1 MKFTRILLKL
11 SGEALMSDGEQYC
24 HEKLSGLAQAI
35 ARVTQMGVQVGV
47 VVGAG
52 NIFRA
57 RSANLQIVDRVTADN
72 VGMLATIMNAAILR
86 DYLRGEGLRSRVLS
100 PREQRPL
107 TKSFARDEA
116 LELMNRGHVLIFAG
130 GTGNPYFTTDSA
142 AALRAL
148 EISADALLK
157 GTQQRT
163 LDVQRQ
169 RGDFI
174 EEQGALV
181 RGLEVAFLV
190 PDRACERA
198 APVPE
203 QLRFDQAVGDSA
215 AVDRDEGLA
224 RTFGLALDGGD
235 HFLERQVAGGD
246 DRFRRGE
253 VHSATAAA
261 GGRTAPAATTAG
273 AGSSAAAVTGR

>member
-157 GTQQRT
+157 GTQVDGVYDKDPHAHADAVRYDELDYGRVIDERLGVMDLTAVT
-163 LDVQRQ
+163 LCA
-169 RGDFI
+169 
-174 EEQGALV
+174 EQGLPMFVFDISDPESLV
-181 RGLEVAFLV
+181 RVIAG
-190 PDRACERA
+190 
-198 APVPE
+198 E
-203 QLRFDQAVGDSA
+203 QPGTWIKKES
-215 AVDRDEGLA
+215 
-224 RTFGLALDGGD
+224 
-235 HFLERQVAGGD
+235 
-246 DRFRRGE
+246 
-253 VHSATAAA
+253 
-261 GGRTAPAATTAG
+261 
-273 AGSSAAAVTGR
+273 